1 MPAGSLNVS
10 SNGSTKCSNAG
21 FFKAVGPLVPDY
33 YQQQQQQQ
41 QGGLSLRNIA
51 DIIGGTYQ
59 NPASSG
65 LTFTDGDAIEMET
78 SVYQYHLDGSDD
90 APVIDTTD
98 TSEVSSRLFVEMTPT
113 SGDTFFGSVGDKMR
127 FIITKWN
134 FGTGRLRI
142 RFATASAFSAGLKQS
157 DHSTSYALLVLN
169 GRSTSGNGPNG
180 NMQWAKVRNQ
190 STNISATMDTV
201 NFTTATR
208 TALDALS
215 LTTPGDNV
223 ILEVERVS
231 GNELRASMLDYQDNA
246 FTSQTTMTA
255 NTPTVI
261 DTNTS
266 SNVPVDI
273 THILIEEVSGSEID
287 LTVEKA

>member
-1 MPAGSLNVS
+1 MSAGSLNVS
-10 SNGSTKCSNAG
+10 LNGSTKCSNYG

-33 YQQQQQQQ
+33 YQQPK

-65 LTFTDGDAIEMET
+65 STFTDGDAIEMET

-90 APVIDTTD
+90 APVVDTTN
-98 TSEVSSRLFVEMTPT
+98 TAERPSSLYVEMTPT
-113 SGDTFFGSVGDKMR
+113 TGDTFFGSVGDKMR
-127 FIITKWN
+127 FIINKWN

-142 RFATASAFSAGLKQS
+142 RFATASAFSGGLKQS
-157 DHSTSYALLVLN
+157 DHSTTYALLVLN
-169 GRSTSGNGPNG
+169 GSSTSGNGPNG
-180 NMQWAKVRNQ
+180 NMNWAKIRNQ
-190 STNISATMDTV
+190 STNISETMDTV

-208 TALDALS
+208 TALDDLS
-215 LTTPGDNV
+215 LTPPGDDV
-223 ILEVERVS
+223 ILEVERIS
-231 GNELRASMLDYQDNA
+231 GNELKASMLDYQDNA
-246 FTSQTTMTA
+246 FTSQLTMTA
-255 NTPTVI
+255 NTPTTI